1 MSRRIAWIVIAT
13 ALTSLLFATVT
24 TSGGVN
30 LWGEPQWDV
39 SPRNPQPIQVDES
52 APDIVEPPVPFAPG
66 EPRSLDLP
74 EWLDAMLRVLF
85 TIVGTAT
92 IIAILILAWRER
104 PRLRWRRRKKGSGD
118 FEVLPDVA
126 TAVVD
131 EAEAQRAALLSG
143 APRNAIVQCWLRLEQ
158 DVASVGLVRREA
170 DTSAEFTERVLATY
184 AVDSRAIHDLAA
196 LYREARFS
204 QHPLGETARA
214 EALDALDRLHTAL
227 ALTASAEP
235 ATTGD
240 AR

>member
-1 MSRRIAWIVIAT
+1 MSRRIAWIVIAA
-13 ALTSLLFATVT
+13 ALTSLLFATVA

-30 LWGEPQWDV
+30 LWGEPQWDM
-39 SPRNPQPIQVDES
+39 SPRSPQPIQIDES
-52 APDIVEPPVPFAPG
+52 APDIVQPPAPFAPG

-74 EWLDAMLRVLF
+74 AWLDATLRVLF
-85 TIVGTAT
+85 TIFGTVT
-92 IIAILILAWRER
+92 IIAILIFAWRER
-104 PRLRWRRRKKGSGD
+104 PRLRWRRRKKGSGE

-158 DVASVGLVRREA
+158 DVASAGLVRREA

-204 QHPLGETARA
+204 QHPLGEVART
-214 EALDALDRLHTAL
+214 EALNALDRLHVAL
-227 ALTASAEP
+227 ATAGSKASG
-235 ATTGD
+235 A
-240 AR
+240 AL